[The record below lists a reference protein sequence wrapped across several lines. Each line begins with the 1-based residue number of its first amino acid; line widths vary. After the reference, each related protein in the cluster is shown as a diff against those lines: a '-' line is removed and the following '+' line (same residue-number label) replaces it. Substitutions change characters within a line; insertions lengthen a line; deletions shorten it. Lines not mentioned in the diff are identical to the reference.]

1 MPGIH
6 IGHERESVV
15 STPNFVLYGLNR
27 LGPKNIAG
35 QVEWMKETGAT
46 TIIIGMFHIGN
57 VIDPTKKDMKEGDII
72 FNGDEPLVIRD
83 GRLTAEAADWP
94 AQIAQ
99 LKGSGSS
106 VTKIYASV
114 GGASSVVRDFQ
125 TIKKIYDERGQT
137 FTGTQLQ
144 ANFAAFRKLFPA
156 IDGIDMDLE
165 ETYDLESFVAFCVML
180 IDLGFEISFCP
191 YERQGFWTKALL
203 LVENERPNAVKW
215 WNLQCYDGG
224 SRNVPQDWA
233 QAIAKIMKRDVSNYS
248 GYIVPGDWVRFWDPN
263 DHYDLKLQKFVGPG
277 WNGNCPADMTSKFHS
292 LSTATPLG
300 GGFIWDLDSVRASQE
315 YAAKHHDNGCDGK
328 EPIGVNDYIK
338 AIKTGLGM

>member
-35 QVEWMKETGAT
+35 EVEWMKETGAT
-46 TIIIGMFHIGN
+46 TIIVGMFHIGN

-72 FNGDEPLVIRD
+72 FNGDEPLVIRS
-83 GRLTAEAADWP
+83 GQLTAEAAGWP

-114 GGASSVVRDFQ
+114 GGAAPMVKDFQ
-125 TIKKIYDERGQT
+125 TIKKIYDVMQT
-137 FTGTQLQ
+137 FTGTALQ
-144 ANFAAFRKLFPA
+144 ANFAAFRKQFPA

-165 ETYDLESFVAFCVML
+165 ETYDLESFVEFCVML

-191 YERQGFWTKALL
+191 YERKGFWTKALL
-203 LVENERPNAVKW
+203 LVESERPNAVKW

-224 SRNVPQDWA
+224 SWNVPQHWA
-233 QAIAKIMKRDVSNYS
+233 QAIADTMKRDVSNYN
-248 GYIVPGDWVRFWDPN
+248 GYIVPGDWARFWNPN
-263 DHYDLKLQKFVGPG
+263 DHQDEKTSKWVGPG
-277 WNGNCPADMTSKFHS
+277 WSGHCPADMTSRFSS
-292 LSTATPLG
+292 LSTPIPLG
-300 GGFIWDLDSVRASQE
+300 GGFIWDLDSVRASQD
-315 YAAKHHDNGCDGK
+315 YVAKHQDNGCDGK
-328 EPIGVNDYIK
+328 DPITVTDYIK
-338 AIKTGLGM
+338 AMRAGLRM